1 MHVHTGDTTVQ
12 LNNTAVIVACAYV
25 SGAAPSK
32 TCRAKHPAAGVCSP
46 AAMAFMRLLVGS
58 AALVERAELIG
69 GFTVPL
75 VV

>member
-1 MHVHTGDTTVQ
+1 MHVHTGDATVQ
-12 LNNTAVIVACAYV
+12 LNNTVVIVACAYV

-32 TCRAKHPAAGVCSP
+32 TCRAKHPAAGVRSP

-58 AALVERAELIG
+58 AALVEKAELIG